1 MNKFPAGRL
10 PFLLLYVMMTASP
23 AAFALQATANG
34 SLGVEYTDN
43 ATLAATDEV
52 EDQLVTALVGGSL
65 TKTGGSATANADFSL
80 SRQQY
85 LNDTFATRNYLS
97 LGSFLNWEPLKNRL
111 MINVQDHYSQTAIDN
126 LAANVPSNR
135 QNTNAFSLGANFS
148 YPLASRHSLSI
159 SPSFSDY
166 RYSESDTDNQQ
177 FDLSAGWF
185 YQFRPT
191 MQVSLSG
198 GNSRVRYD
206 SSTNTDYDSNN
217 VSLGVS
223 GTTARARYS
232 ASIGKTWVDRAALA
246 DNNAVSAG
254 LSVDY
259 DVSSRSTLKAYLSQD
274 ITNSS
279 ALFLG
284 YAIDPATGD
293 ITNVQVSGE
302 AVLNRSMRVN
312 YARKGTTVNTDV
324 WTEFRQLDYSSAT
337 PDRDVQEVG
346 ARLGYSVSPL
356 INASLNG
363 RFTRDDQAGADSA
376 QKRLSIGA
384 VLGYQLS
391 RRMGVN
397 FGVKHQSR
405 NSTATADEY
414 DELSVSASL
423 GYKFWP

>member
-10 PFLLLYVMMTASP
+10 PFLLLYGLMTASP
-23 AAFALQATANG
+23 EAFALQANANG

-52 EDQLVTALVGGSL
+52 EDQIVSAQVGGSL
-65 TKTGGSATANADFSL
+65 TKTGGPATANADFSL

-85 LNDTFATRNYLS
+85 LNDTYGTRNYLS
-97 LGSFLNWEPLKNRL
+97 LGSSLNWEPLENRL
-111 MINVQDHYSQTAIDN
+111 IIDVQDHYSQTAIDN

-135 QNTNAFSLGANFS
+135 QNTNAFSLGAGLS
-148 YPLASRHSLSI
+148 YPLARRHSLSI
-159 SPSFSDY
+159 SPSFSDF
-166 RYSESDTDNQQ
+166 RYSKSDTDNQQ
-177 FDLSAGWF
+177 FDLSVGWF

-223 GTTARARYS
+223 GTTARAHYS
-232 ASIGKTWVDRAALA
+232 ASIGKTWVNRDALA
-246 DNNAVSAG
+246 DNDSVSAG

-259 DVSSRSTLKAYLSQD
+259 DVSSRSTLQARLSQD

-279 ALFLG
+279 TLFLG
-284 YAIDPATGD
+284 YAIDPATGN
-293 ITNVQVSGE
+293 INNVQVSGE
-302 AVLNRSMRVN
+302 SVLNRSMRVS

-324 WTEFRQLDYSSAT
+324 WTELRQLEYDSAT

-346 ARLGYSVSPL
+346 VRIGYSVSPM
-356 INASLNG
+356 IHASLSG
-363 RFTRDDQAGADSA
+363 RFIRDDQTDADA

-384 VLGYQLS
+384 GLGYQLS

-397 FGVKHQSR
+397 FGVNHQSR

-414 DELSVSASL
+414 DELRVSASL
-423 GYKFWP
+423 GYNFWP